1 MKSNIT
7 ELKLD
12 DMQNVTGGAVYAL
25 AYSSTTMLKAP
36 STSTSS
42 LPPPPSLPPIY

>member
-12 DMQNVTGGAVYAL
+12 DMQNVTGGALTLNVPYT
-25 AYSSTTMLKAP
+25 STTMPKAP
-36 STSTSS
+36 EPSV
-42 LPPPPSLPPIY
+42 PPPPSLPPIR

>member
-12 DMQNVTGGAVYAL
+12 DMQNVTGGAVYTLQAQ
-25 AYSSTTMLKAP
+25 AYGSTTMPKAP
-36 STSTSS
+36 APS
-42 LPPPPSLPPIY
+42 LPPPPSLPPIR

>member
-12 DMQNVTGGAVYAL
+12 DMQNVTGGALYAQNQ
-25 AYSSTTMLKAP
+25 AYGSTTMPRPPAP
-36 STSTSS
+36 SV
-42 LPPPPSLPPIY
+42 LPPPSLPPIR